1 MISYSYRR
9 LSEMLNAA
17 ERFNIN
23 TPFLWGH
30 WGPVAGEIFHFFPN
44 RTFSSC
50 WHKRAIQLFKLVK
63 ILGAQTTAQ
72 ITTTT
77 TAPKKI

>member
-30 WGPVAGEIFHFFPN
+30 WGPVAAERSSTFFPN
-44 RTFSSC
+44 RTFSS
-50 WHKRAIQLFKLVK
+50 IVL
-63 ILGAQTTAQ
+63 AQKSHPT
-72 ITTTT
+72 IS
-77 TAPKKI
+77 IG